1 MFLEHFLQWGTPLL
15 LVLYG
20 RIQSWKWFFV
30 AWVFFACTF
39 VGHGQYAIGLGVPHS
54 NEFVNM
60 CIQLFNTD
68 EAGARAM
75 LIVIGWLDF
84 LLVFLALVP
93 AARIYALGYAAFWGL
108 ATAFSRVLYNCTPAE
123 NFYGMHPSVAEW
135 IVRNTHGLVPLVM
148 LLVAI
153 QLSDNKRLPGKIG

>member
-1 MFLEHFLQWGTPLL
+1 MVFCGLGVFC
-15 LVLYG
+15 LY
-20 RIQSWKWFFV
+20 V
-30 AWVFFACTF
+30 F
-39 VGHGQYAIGLGVPHS
+39 VGQGQCANGLGVPHS

-60 CIQLFNTD
+60 CIQLFNTE

-75 LIVIGWLDF
+75 LIVIGWLEF

-93 AARIYALGYAAFWGL
+93 AARVYALSYAALWGL

-135 IVRNTHGLVPLVM
+135 IVRNAHGLVPLAM
-148 LLVAI
+148 LFVAK
-153 QLSDNKRLPGKIG
+153 QLSDNKKLPAKTA